1 MSEPEI
7 GFRAPL
13 PEELAPLF
21 PKYQILSLIATG
33 GMGAVYHAVQT
44 SLEREV
50 AIKILSA
57 EFGNDPSFR
66 EGFGAEAKAMAR
78 LNNPNLIGV

>member
-50 AIKILSA
+50 AIKILAARNLLSA
-57 EFGNDPSFR
+57 
-66 EGFGAEAKAMAR
+66 AAR
-78 LNNPNLIGV
+78 SLLSAGGP